1 MPSAELNGSHQ
12 NTCLSQWLHR
22 SPHSAIGLLSTKRAQ
37 MPWPGKSPGP
47 SVHSAFSFM
56 GQKLCRV
63 LAVSLL
69 VPFGVDGRGAFQRCG
84 IPQNPGWLRMWGG
97 LTLKRHFAGI
107 TYYIIY
113 DYIQD
118 LEVGKPSPILGMCS
132 VCSNIYCVQYI
143 VIK

>member
-1 MPSAELNGSHQ
+1 MPSTELSGSHQ
-12 NTCLSQWLHR
+12 NTCFSQWLHR
-22 SPHSAIGLLSTKRAQ
+22 SPHSAIGLLSTKGAQ

-63 LAVSLL
+63 LAISLL
-69 VPFGVDGRGAFQRCG
+69 IPFGVDGRMAFQRCG
-84 IPQNPGWLRMWGG
+84 IPQNPRRLRMWY

-113 DYIQD
+113 NYIQD
-118 LEVGKPSPILGMCS
+118 LEMGKPSQILGMCS
-132 VCSNIYCVQYI
+132 VYSNIYCVQYI

>member
-1 MPSAELNGSHQ
+1 MWDPSE
-12 NTCLSQWLHR
+12 
-22 SPHSAIGLLSTKRAQ
+22 
-37 MPWPGKSPGP
+37 PGEAKN
-47 SVHSAFSFM
+47 V
-56 GQKLCRV
+56 
-63 LAVSLL
+63 
-69 VPFGVDGRGAFQRCG
+69 
-84 IPQNPGWLRMWGG
+84 GG